1 MWAVVEDRL
10 LAALHADSAVL
21 DVLADAERRV
31 LDGVETPSAAADR
44 ILDAFGGA

>member
-1 MWAVVEDRL
+1 VQCCRGRRKVG
-10 LAALHADSAVL
+10 
-21 DVLADAERRV
+21 LADAERRV